1 MRTPTGTRDQI
12 GLGLHRLQRLLSS
25 RRVASRLAEV
35 AGVDLSQQAIEVL
48 RALGD
53 GGARPIADVARR
65 AHMDLGAVSRQLS
78 ALEEQR
84 FVRRRAPSTNGGA
97 TVEATAAGR
106 RAAARVEAV
115 RTRHLHDVLAD
126 WTAEEREQFGHLLV
140 RFVDTLARTPYR
152 KPE

>member
-1 MRTPTGTRDQI
+1 MRTHTGTRDEI

-25 RRVASRLAEV
+25 RRVASRLAEI

-84 FVRRRAPSTNGGA
+84 FVRRRASSGNGGA

-115 RTRHLHDVLAD
+115 RARHLHDVLAD
-126 WTAEEREQFGHLLV
+126 WTVEEREQFGHLLV